1 MSASVKFDK
10 IVSVIFHP
18 VFIPVYGLAII
29 FSADTPFGFLP
40 WHVKKL
46 IYLIV
51 IVNNVFLPL
60 SVLPFLMQ
68 MNFISSY
75 SLVER
80 EERAVPLIIAA
91 ILYATS
97 SYIIYRFPVPHFL
110 KAYIFSVFLVSLIIT
125 IVNFKWKISLHSV
138 GAGALMAL
146 LFFLSFELYSALFW
160 YVVCASIIVGIV
172 LSARLRLNLHSPSQV
187 WWGFFSGLF
196 MVIIFLFFLQ
206 QFS

>member
-10 IVSVIFHP
+10 LVSIIFHP
-18 VFIPVYGLAII
+18 LFIPVYGLAII
-29 FSADTPFGFLP
+29 FSSNTPFGFLP

-46 IYLIV
+46 IFLII

-75 SLVER
+75 SLAER
-80 EERAVPLIIAA
+80 QERTVPLIISA

-110 KAYIFSVFLVSLIIT
+110 KSYIFSVFLVSLIIT
-125 IVNFKWKISLHSV
+125 IINFKWKISIHSV
-138 GAGALMAL
+138 GAGAMLAL

-160 YVVCASIIVGIV
+160 FVVVAAITGGIV
-172 LSARLRLNLHSPSQV
+172 LSARLRLNLHTPSQV
-187 WWGFFSGLF
+187 WWGFFSGLG
-196 MVIIFLFFLQ
+196 MVIIFLTFLQ

>member
-10 IVSVIFHP
+10 LVSIIFHP
-18 VFIPVYGLAII
+18 VFMPVYGLAII

-46 IYLIV
+46 IFLIV

-75 SLVER
+75 SLNER

-125 IVNFKWKISLHSV
+125 LINFKWKISLHSV
-138 GAGALMAL
+138 GTGALMAL
-146 LFFLSFELYSALFW
+146 LIFLSFELYSSLFW
-160 YVVCASIIVGIV
+160 YVVLAAMIGGIV
-172 LSARLRLNLHSPSQV
+172 LSARLRLNLHTPSQV
-187 WWGFFSGLF
+187 WWGFFSGF
-196 MVIIFLFFLQ
+196 GMVIIFLLFLQ